1 MRGAFFQ
8 LPPVLFVRD
17 MVQTYGR
24 LGVSR
29 AAASLAYFLIL
40 TLFPLLVCVNFFI
53 GLLELDPEAVFS
65 ALDPLLPRE
74 SLSIILEYLT
84 YVSGIP
90 QSQSTPLLLASLFTI
105 LLSASAGLRTL
116 LKTMDELYQIRHVS
130 SLRRVAV
137 SVILSLLFLLTIY
150 LSIVVIFTGDW
161 FFQVLEERLPPPL
174 AELIPLRLLPAA
186 VLLRAAAGAGG
197 VPHGHAAPPPPGEKG
212 PAPYRPPLRRG
223 SGGLLGAVLLVH
235 RHVLPVLPGV
245 RLSGLSDHPA
255 GVAVLL
261 RKHPPGGGGGR
272 AGVVPAAGWELICLQ
287 SRIFLEKQENSLDIF
302 PKSYIIAKP
311 VSRYKRAHPLL
322 PAVPG
327 AIRP

>member
-65 ALDPLLPRE
+65 ALDSLLPRE
-74 SLSIILEYLT
+74 SLSIILDYLT
-84 YVSGIP
+84 YVSGVP

-174 AELIPLRLLPAA
+174 ADLIPLRLLSQLWGWLRYLLLFFC
-186 VLLRAAAGAGG
+186 VLLLVLA
-197 VPHGHAAPPPPGEKG
+197 V
-212 PAPYRPPLRRG
+212 YRMGTPPPLRREKKVLRLTALLSAGALVACSVLFSWFIGMSSRYSLVYG
-223 SGGLLGAVLLVH
+223 SLASLIILLVWLYFCGNILLVGAVAGRVWFH
-235 RHVLPVLPGV
+235 RRDGT
-245 RLSGLSDHPA
+245 
-255 GVAVLL
+255 
-261 RKHPPGGGGGR
+261 
-272 AGVVPAAGWELICLQ
+272 
-287 SRIFLEKQENSLDIF
+287 
-302 PKSYIIAKP
+302 
-311 VSRYKRAHPLL
+311 
-322 PAVPG
+322 
-327 AIRP
+327 

>member
-1 MRGAFFQ
+1 MHGAFFQ

-65 ALDPLLPRE
+65 ALDSLLPRE

-174 AELIPLRLLPAA
+174 AELIPLRLLSQLWGWLRYLLLFFC
-186 VLLRAAAGAGG
+186 VLLLVLA
-197 VPHGHAAPPPPGEKG
+197 V
-212 PAPYRPPLRRG
+212 YRMGTPPPLRREKKVLRLTALLSAGALVACSVLFSWFIGMSSRYSLVYG
-223 SGGLLGAVLLVH
+223 SLASLIILLVWLYFCGNILLVGAVAGRVWFH
-235 RHVLPVLPGV
+235 RRDGT
-245 RLSGLSDHPA
+245 
-255 GVAVLL
+255 
-261 RKHPPGGGGGR
+261 
-272 AGVVPAAGWELICLQ
+272 
-287 SRIFLEKQENSLDIF
+287 
-302 PKSYIIAKP
+302 
-311 VSRYKRAHPLL
+311 
-322 PAVPG
+322 
-327 AIRP
+327 

>member
-29 AAASLAYFLIL
+29 AAAALAYFLIL

-65 ALDPLLPRE
+65 ALDSLLPRE
-74 SLSIILEYLT
+74 SLSIILDYLT

-116 LKTMDELYQIRHVS
+116 LKTMDELYQVRHVS
-130 SLRRVAV
+130 SLRRVVV
-137 SVILSLLFLLTIY
+137 SVALSILFLLTIY

-161 FFQVLEERLPPPL
+161 FFQLLEARLPSPL
-174 AELIPLRLLPAA
+174 AELIPLRLLSQLWGWLRYLLLFFC
-186 VLLRAAAGAGG
+186 VLLLVLA
-197 VPHGHAAPPPPGEKG
+197 V
-212 PAPYRPPLRRG
+212 YRMGTPPPLRREKKVLRLTALLSAGALVACSVLFSWFIGMSSRYSLVYG
-223 SGGLLGAVLLVH
+223 SLASLIILLVWLYFCGNILLVGAVAGRVWFH
-235 RHVLPVLPGV
+235 RRDGT
-245 RLSGLSDHPA
+245 
-255 GVAVLL
+255 
-261 RKHPPGGGGGR
+261 
-272 AGVVPAAGWELICLQ
+272 
-287 SRIFLEKQENSLDIF
+287 
-302 PKSYIIAKP
+302 
-311 VSRYKRAHPLL
+311 
-322 PAVPG
+322 
-327 AIRP
+327 

>member
-17 MVQTYGR
+17 MVQAYGR

-65 ALDPLLPRE
+65 ALDSLLPRE

-84 YVSGIP
+84 YVSGVP

-116 LKTMDELYQIRHVS
+116 LKTMDELYQVRHVS
-130 SLRRVAV
+130 SLRRVVV
-137 SVILSLLFLLTIY
+137 SVALSILFLLTIY

-161 FFQVLEERLPPPL
+161 FFQLLEARLPSPL
-174 AELIPLRLLPAA
+174 AELIPLRLLSQLWGWLRYLLLFFC
-186 VLLRAAAGAGG
+186 VLLLVLA
-197 VPHGHAAPPPPGEKG
+197 V
-212 PAPYRPPLRRG
+212 YRMGTPPPLRREKKVLRLTALLSAGALVACSVLFSWFIGMSSRYSLVYG
-223 SGGLLGAVLLVH
+223 SLASLIILLVWLYFCGNILLVGAVAGRVWFH
-235 RHVLPVLPGV
+235 RRDGT
-245 RLSGLSDHPA
+245 
-255 GVAVLL
+255 
-261 RKHPPGGGGGR
+261 
-272 AGVVPAAGWELICLQ
+272 
-287 SRIFLEKQENSLDIF
+287 
-302 PKSYIIAKP
+302 
-311 VSRYKRAHPLL
+311 
-322 PAVPG
+322 
-327 AIRP
+327 

>member
-65 ALDPLLPRE
+65 ALDSLLPRE
-74 SLSIILEYLT
+74 SLSIILDYLT
-84 YVSGIP
+84 YVSGVP

-116 LKTMDELYQIRHVS
+116 LKTMDELYQVRHVS
-130 SLRRVAV
+130 SLRRVVV
-137 SVILSLLFLLTIY
+137 SVALSILFLLTIY

-161 FFQVLEERLPPPL
+161 FFQLLEARLPSPL
-174 AELIPLRLLPAA
+174 AELFFC
-186 VLLRAAAGAGG
+186 VLLLVLA
-197 VPHGHAAPPPPGEKG
+197 V
-212 PAPYRPPLRRG
+212 YRMGTPPPLRREKKVLRLTALLSAGALVACSVLFSWFIGMSSRYSLVYG
-223 SGGLLGAVLLVH
+223 SLASLIILLVWLYFCGNILLVGAVAGRVWFH
-235 RHVLPVLPGV
+235 RRDGT
-245 RLSGLSDHPA
+245 
-255 GVAVLL
+255 
-261 RKHPPGGGGGR
+261 
-272 AGVVPAAGWELICLQ
+272 
-287 SRIFLEKQENSLDIF
+287 
-302 PKSYIIAKP
+302 
-311 VSRYKRAHPLL
+311 
-322 PAVPG
+322 
-327 AIRP
+327 

>member
-8 LPPVLFVRD
+8 LTPVLFVRD

-116 LKTMDELYQIRHVS
+116 LKTMDELYQVRHVS

-174 AELIPLRLLPAA
+174 AELIPLRLLSQLWGWLRYLLLFFC
-186 VLLRAAAGAGG
+186 VLLLVLA
-197 VPHGHAAPPPPGEKG
+197 V
-212 PAPYRPPLRRG
+212 YRMGTPPPLRREKKVLRLTALLSAGALVACSVLFSWFIGMSSRYSLVYG
-223 SGGLLGAVLLVH
+223 SLASLIILLVWLYFCGNILLAGAVAGRVWFH
-235 RHVLPVLPGV
+235 RRDGT
-245 RLSGLSDHPA
+245 
-255 GVAVLL
+255 
-261 RKHPPGGGGGR
+261 
-272 AGVVPAAGWELICLQ
+272 
-287 SRIFLEKQENSLDIF
+287 
-302 PKSYIIAKP
+302 
-311 VSRYKRAHPLL
+311 
-322 PAVPG
+322 
-327 AIRP
+327 

>member
-116 LKTMDELYQIRHVS
+116 LKTMDELYQVRHVS

-174 AELIPLRLLPAA
+174 AELIPLRLLSQLWGWLRYLLLFFC
-186 VLLRAAAGAGG
+186 VLLLVLA
-197 VPHGHAAPPPPGEKG
+197 V
-212 PAPYRPPLRRG
+212 YRMGTPPPLRREKKVLRLTALLSAGALVACSVLFSWFIGMSSRYSLVYG
-223 SGGLLGAVLLVH
+223 SLAYLIILLVWLYFCGNILLVGAVAWRVWF
-235 RHVLPVLPGV
+235 RRRDGT
-245 RLSGLSDHPA
+245 
-255 GVAVLL
+255 
-261 RKHPPGGGGGR
+261 
-272 AGVVPAAGWELICLQ
+272 
-287 SRIFLEKQENSLDIF
+287 
-302 PKSYIIAKP
+302 
-311 VSRYKRAHPLL
+311 
-322 PAVPG
+322 
-327 AIRP
+327 

>member
-116 LKTMDELYQIRHVS
+116 LKTMDELYQVRHVS
-130 SLRRVAV
+130 SLRRVVV
-137 SVILSLLFLLTIY
+137 SVALSILFLLTIY

-161 FFQVLEERLPPPL
+161 FFQLLEARLPSPL
-174 AELIPLRLLPAA
+174 AELIPLRLLSQLWGWLRYLLLCFC
-186 VLLRAAAGAGG
+186 VLLLVLA
-197 VPHGHAAPPPPGEKG
+197 V
-212 PAPYRPPLRRG
+212 YRMGTPPPLRREKKVLRLTALLSAGALVACSVLFSWFIGMSSRYSLVYG
-223 SGGLLGAVLLVH
+223 SLASLIILLVWLYFCGNILLVGAVAGRVWFH
-235 RHVLPVLPGV
+235 RRDGT
-245 RLSGLSDHPA
+245 
-255 GVAVLL
+255 
-261 RKHPPGGGGGR
+261 
-272 AGVVPAAGWELICLQ
+272 
-287 SRIFLEKQENSLDIF
+287 
-302 PKSYIIAKP
+302 
-311 VSRYKRAHPLL
+311 
-322 PAVPG
+322 
-327 AIRP
+327 

>member
-17 MVQTYGR
+17 MVQAYGR

-116 LKTMDELYQIRHVS
+116 LKTMDELYQVRHVS
-130 SLRRVAV
+130 SLRRVVV
-137 SVILSLLFLLTIY
+137 SVVLSILFLLTIY

-174 AELIPLRLLPAA
+174 AELIPLRLLSQLWGWLRYLLLFFC
-186 VLLRAAAGAGG
+186 VLLLVLA
-197 VPHGHAAPPPPGEKG
+197 V
-212 PAPYRPPLRRG
+212 YRMGTPPPLRREKKVLRLTALLSAGALVACSVLFSWFIGMSSRYSLVYG
-223 SGGLLGAVLLVH
+223 SLASLIILLVWLYFCGNILLVGAV
-235 RHVLPVLPGV
+235 
-245 RLSGLSDHPA
+245 A
-255 GVAVLL
+255 GRVWF
-261 RKHPPGGGGGR
+261 RRRDG
-272 AGVVPAAGWELICLQ
+272 
-287 SRIFLEKQENSLDIF
+287 N
-302 PKSYIIAKP
+302 
-311 VSRYKRAHPLL
+311 
-322 PAVPG
+322 
-327 AIRP
+327 

>member
-29 AAASLAYFLIL
+29 AAAALAYFLIL

-65 ALDPLLPRE
+65 ALDSLLPRE
-74 SLSIILEYLT
+74 SLSIILDYLT
-84 YVSGIP
+84 YVSGVP

-116 LKTMDELYQIRHVS
+116 LKTMDELYQVRHVS

-161 FFQVLEERLPPPL
+161 FFQLLEARLPSPL
-174 AELIPLRLLPAA
+174 AELIPLRLLSQLWGWLRYLLLFFC
-186 VLLRAAAGAGG
+186 VLLLVLA
-197 VPHGHAAPPPPGEKG
+197 V
-212 PAPYRPPLRRG
+212 YRMGTPPPLRREKKVLRLTALLSAGALVACSVLFSWFIDMSSRYSLVYG
-223 SGGLLGAVLLVH
+223 SLASLIILLVWLYFCGNVLLVGA
-235 RHVLPVLPGV
+235 V
-245 RLSGLSDHPA
+245 A
-255 GVAVLL
+255 GRVWF
-261 RKHPPGGGGGR
+261 RRQDG
-272 AGVVPAAGWELICLQ
+272 
-287 SRIFLEKQENSLDIF
+287 S
-302 PKSYIIAKP
+302 
-311 VSRYKRAHPLL
+311 
-322 PAVPG
+322 
-327 AIRP
+327 

>member
-116 LKTMDELYQIRHVS
+116 LKTMDELYQVRHVS

-174 AELIPLRLLPAA
+174 AELIPLRLLSQLWGWLRYLLLFFC
-186 VLLRAAAGAGG
+186 VLLLVLA
-197 VPHGHAAPPPPGEKG
+197 V
-212 PAPYRPPLRRG
+212 YRMGTPPPLRREKKVLRLTALLSAGALVACSVLFSWFVGMSSRYSLVYG
-223 SGGLLGAVLLVH
+223 SLASLIILLVWLYFCGNILLVGAV
-235 RHVLPVLPGV
+235 
-245 RLSGLSDHPA
+245 A
-255 GVAVLL
+255 GRVWF
-261 RKHPPGGGGGR
+261 RRRDG
-272 AGVVPAAGWELICLQ
+272 
-287 SRIFLEKQENSLDIF
+287 N
-302 PKSYIIAKP
+302 
-311 VSRYKRAHPLL
+311 
-322 PAVPG
+322 
-327 AIRP
+327 

>member
-116 LKTMDELYQIRHVS
+116 LKTMDELYQVRHVS

-161 FFQVLEERLPPPL
+161 FFQLLEARLPSPL
-174 AELIPLRLLPAA
+174 AELIPLRLLSQLWGWLRYLLLFFC
-186 VLLRAAAGAGG
+186 VLLLVLA
-197 VPHGHAAPPPPGEKG
+197 V
-212 PAPYRPPLRRG
+212 YRMGTPPPLRREKKVLRLTALFSAGALVACSVLFSWFIGMSSRYSLVYG
-223 SGGLLGAVLLVH
+223 SLASLIILLVWLYFCGNVLLVGA
-235 RHVLPVLPGV
+235 V
-245 RLSGLSDHPA
+245 A
-255 GVAVLL
+255 GRVWF
-261 RKHPPGGGGGR
+261 RRQDG
-272 AGVVPAAGWELICLQ
+272 
-287 SRIFLEKQENSLDIF
+287 S
-302 PKSYIIAKP
+302 
-311 VSRYKRAHPLL
+311 
-322 PAVPG
+322 
-327 AIRP
+327 

>member
-65 ALDPLLPRE
+65 ALDSLLPRE
-74 SLSIILEYLT
+74 SLSIILDYLT
-84 YVSGIP
+84 YVSGVP

-116 LKTMDELYQIRHVS
+116 LKTMDELYQVRHVS
-130 SLRRVAV
+130 SLRRVVV
-137 SVILSLLFLLTIY
+137 SVALSILFLLTIY

-161 FFQVLEERLPPPL
+161 FFQLLEARLPSPL
-174 AELIPLRLLPAA
+174 AGLIPLRLLSQLWGWLRYLLLFFC
-186 VLLRAAAGAGG
+186 VLLLVLA
-197 VPHGHAAPPPPGEKG
+197 V
-212 PAPYRPPLRRG
+212 YRMGTPPPLRREKKVLRLTALLSAGALVACSVLFSWFIGMSSRYSLVYG
-223 SGGLLGAVLLVH
+223 SLASLIILLVWLYFCGNILLVGAVAGRVWFH
-235 RHVLPVLPGV
+235 RRDGT
-245 RLSGLSDHPA
+245 
-255 GVAVLL
+255 
-261 RKHPPGGGGGR
+261 
-272 AGVVPAAGWELICLQ
+272 
-287 SRIFLEKQENSLDIF
+287 
-302 PKSYIIAKP
+302 
-311 VSRYKRAHPLL
+311 
-322 PAVPG
+322 
-327 AIRP
+327 

>member
-65 ALDPLLPRE
+65 ALDSLLPRE
-74 SLSIILEYLT
+74 SLSIILDYLT

-116 LKTMDELYQIRHVS
+116 LKTMDELYQVRHVS

-174 AELIPLRLLPAA
+174 AELIPLRLLSQLWGWLRYLLLFFC
-186 VLLRAAAGAGG
+186 VLLLVLA
-197 VPHGHAAPPPPGEKG
+197 V
-212 PAPYRPPLRRG
+212 YRMGTPPPLRREKKVLRLTALLSAGALVACSVLFSWFIGMSSRYSLVYG
-223 SGGLLGAVLLVH
+223 SLASLIILLVWLYFCGNILLVGAV
-235 RHVLPVLPGV
+235 
-245 RLSGLSDHPA
+245 A
-255 GVAVLL
+255 GRVWF
-261 RKHPPGGGGGR
+261 RRRDGT
-272 AGVVPAAGWELICLQ
+272 
-287 SRIFLEKQENSLDIF
+287 
-302 PKSYIIAKP
+302 
-311 VSRYKRAHPLL
+311 
-322 PAVPG
+322 
-327 AIRP
+327 

>member
-116 LKTMDELYQIRHVS
+116 LKTMDELYQVRHVS
-130 SLRRVAV
+130 SLRRVVV
-137 SVILSLLFLLTIY
+137 SVALSILFLLTIY

-161 FFQVLEERLPPPL
+161 FFQLLEARLPSPL
-174 AELIPLRLLPAA
+174 AELIPLRLLSQLWGWLRYLLLFFC
-186 VLLRAAAGAGG
+186 VLLLVLA
-197 VPHGHAAPPPPGEKG
+197 V
-212 PAPYRPPLRRG
+212 YRMGTPPPLRREKKVLRLTALLSAGALVACSVLFSWFIGMSSRYSLVYG
-223 SGGLLGAVLLVH
+223 SLASLIILLVWLYFCGNILLVGAV
-235 RHVLPVLPGV
+235 
-245 RLSGLSDHPA
+245 A
-255 GVAVLL
+255 GRVWF
-261 RKHPPGGGGGR
+261 RRRDG
-272 AGVVPAAGWELICLQ
+272 
-287 SRIFLEKQENSLDIF
+287 N
-302 PKSYIIAKP
+302 
-311 VSRYKRAHPLL
+311 
-322 PAVPG
+322 
-327 AIRP
+327 

>member
-17 MVQTYGR
+17 MVQAYGR

-74 SLSIILEYLT
+74 SLSIILDYLT

-116 LKTMDELYQIRHVS
+116 LKTMDELYQVRHVS
-130 SLRRVAV
+130 SLRRVVV
-137 SVILSLLFLLTIY
+137 SVVLSILFLLTIY

-174 AELIPLRLLPAA
+174 AELIPLRLLSQLWGWLRYLLLFFC
-186 VLLRAAAGAGG
+186 VLLLVLA
-197 VPHGHAAPPPPGEKG
+197 V
-212 PAPYRPPLRRG
+212 YRMGTPPPLRREKKVLRLTALLSAGALVACSVLFSWFIGMSSRYSLVYG
-223 SGGLLGAVLLVH
+223 SLASLIILLVWLYFCGNILLVGAVAGRVWFH
-235 RHVLPVLPGV
+235 RRDG
-245 RLSGLSDHPA
+245 S
-255 GVAVLL
+255 
-261 RKHPPGGGGGR
+261 
-272 AGVVPAAGWELICLQ
+272 
-287 SRIFLEKQENSLDIF
+287 
-302 PKSYIIAKP
+302 
-311 VSRYKRAHPLL
+311 
-322 PAVPG
+322 
-327 AIRP
+327 

>member
-17 MVQTYGR
+17 MVQAYGR

-29 AAASLAYFLIL
+29 AAAALAYFLIL

-116 LKTMDELYQIRHVS
+116 LKTMDELYQVRHVS
-130 SLRRVAV
+130 SLRRVVV
-137 SVILSLLFLLTIY
+137 SVALSILFLLTIY

-161 FFQVLEERLPPPL
+161 FFQLLEARLPSPL
-174 AELIPLRLLPAA
+174 AELIPLRLLSQLWGWLRYLLLFFC
-186 VLLRAAAGAGG
+186 VLLLVLA
-197 VPHGHAAPPPPGEKG
+197 V
-212 PAPYRPPLRRG
+212 YRMGTPPPLRREKKVLRLTALLSAGALVACSVLFSWFIGMSSRYSLVYG
-223 SGGLLGAVLLVH
+223 SLASLIILLVWLYFCGNILLAGAVAGRVWFH
-235 RHVLPVLPGV
+235 RRDGT
-245 RLSGLSDHPA
+245 
-255 GVAVLL
+255 
-261 RKHPPGGGGGR
+261 
-272 AGVVPAAGWELICLQ
+272 
-287 SRIFLEKQENSLDIF
+287 
-302 PKSYIIAKP
+302 
-311 VSRYKRAHPLL
+311 
-322 PAVPG
+322 
-327 AIRP
+327 

>member
-116 LKTMDELYQIRHVS
+116 LKTMDELYQVRHVS

-174 AELIPLRLLPAA
+174 AELIPLRLLSQLWGWLRYLLLFFC
-186 VLLRAAAGAGG
+186 VLLLVLAVYHMGT
-197 VPHGHAAPPPPGEKG
+197 P
-212 PAPYRPPLRRG
+212 PPLRREKKVLRLTALLSAGALVACSVLFSWFIGMSSWYSLVYG
-223 SGGLLGAVLLVH
+223 SLASLIILLVWLYFCGNILLAGAVAWRVWF
-235 RHVLPVLPGV
+235 RRRDG
-245 RLSGLSDHPA
+245 S
-255 GVAVLL
+255 
-261 RKHPPGGGGGR
+261 
-272 AGVVPAAGWELICLQ
+272 
-287 SRIFLEKQENSLDIF
+287 
-302 PKSYIIAKP
+302 
-311 VSRYKRAHPLL
+311 
-322 PAVPG
+322 
-327 AIRP
+327 

>member
-74 SLSIILEYLT
+74 SLSIILDYLT

-116 LKTMDELYQIRHVS
+116 LKTMDELYQVRHVS
-130 SLRRVAV
+130 SLRRVVV
-137 SVILSLLFLLTIY
+137 SVALSILFLLTIY

-161 FFQVLEERLPPPL
+161 FFQLLEARLPSPL
-174 AELIPLRLLPAA
+174 AELIPLRLLSQLWGWLRYLLLFFC
-186 VLLRAAAGAGG
+186 VLLLVLA
-197 VPHGHAAPPPPGEKG
+197 V
-212 PAPYRPPLRRG
+212 YRMGTPPPLRREKRVLRLTALLSAGALVACSVLFSWFIGMSSRYSLVYG
-223 SGGLLGAVLLVH
+223 SLASLIILLVWLYFCGNILLVGAV
-235 RHVLPVLPGV
+235 
-245 RLSGLSDHPA
+245 A
-255 GVAVLL
+255 GRVWF
-261 RKHPPGGGGGR
+261 RRRDGT
-272 AGVVPAAGWELICLQ
+272 
-287 SRIFLEKQENSLDIF
+287 
-302 PKSYIIAKP
+302 
-311 VSRYKRAHPLL
+311 
-322 PAVPG
+322 
-327 AIRP
+327 

>member
-17 MVQTYGR
+17 MVQAYGR

-116 LKTMDELYQIRHVS
+116 LKTMDELYQVRHVS
-130 SLRRVAV
+130 SLRRVVV
-137 SVILSLLFLLTIY
+137 SVALSILFLLTIY

-174 AELIPLRLLPAA
+174 AELIPLRLLSQLWGWLRYLLLFFC
-186 VLLRAAAGAGG
+186 VLLLVLA
-197 VPHGHAAPPPPGEKG
+197 V
-212 PAPYRPPLRRG
+212 YRMGTPPPLRREKKVLRLTALLSAGALVACSVLFSWFIGMSSRYSLVYG
-223 SGGLLGAVLLVH
+223 SLASLIILLVWLYFCGNILLVGAVAGRVWFH
-235 RHVLPVLPGV
+235 RRDGT
-245 RLSGLSDHPA
+245 
-255 GVAVLL
+255 
-261 RKHPPGGGGGR
+261 
-272 AGVVPAAGWELICLQ
+272 
-287 SRIFLEKQENSLDIF
+287 
-302 PKSYIIAKP
+302 
-311 VSRYKRAHPLL
+311 
-322 PAVPG
+322 
-327 AIRP
+327 

>member
-174 AELIPLRLLPAA
+174 AELIPLRLLSQLWGWLRYLLLFFC
-186 VLLRAAAGAGG
+186 VLLLVLA
-197 VPHGHAAPPPPGEKG
+197 V
-212 PAPYRPPLRRG
+212 YRMGTPPPLRREKKVLRLTALLSAGALVACSVLFSWFIDMSSRYSLVYG
-223 SGGLLGAVLLVH
+223 SLASLIILLVWLYFCGNILLAGAVAGRVWFH
-235 RHVLPVLPGV
+235 RRDGT
-245 RLSGLSDHPA
+245 
-255 GVAVLL
+255 
-261 RKHPPGGGGGR
+261 
-272 AGVVPAAGWELICLQ
+272 
-287 SRIFLEKQENSLDIF
+287 
-302 PKSYIIAKP
+302 
-311 VSRYKRAHPLL
+311 
-322 PAVPG
+322 
-327 AIRP
+327 

>member
-40 TLFPLLVCVNFFI
+40 TPFPLLVCVNFFI

-174 AELIPLRLLPAA
+174 AELIPLRLLSQLWGWLRYLLLFFC
-186 VLLRAAAGAGG
+186 VLLLVLA
-197 VPHGHAAPPPPGEKG
+197 V
-212 PAPYRPPLRRG
+212 YRMGTPPPLRREKKVLRLTALLSAGALVACSVLFSWFIGMSSRYSLVYG
-223 SGGLLGAVLLVH
+223 SLASLIILLVWLYFCGNILLVGAVAGRVWFH
-235 RHVLPVLPGV
+235 RRDG
-245 RLSGLSDHPA
+245 S
-255 GVAVLL
+255 
-261 RKHPPGGGGGR
+261 
-272 AGVVPAAGWELICLQ
+272 
-287 SRIFLEKQENSLDIF
+287 
-302 PKSYIIAKP
+302 
-311 VSRYKRAHPLL
+311 
-322 PAVPG
+322 
-327 AIRP
+327 

>member
-17 MVQTYGR
+17 VVQTYGR

-116 LKTMDELYQIRHVS
+116 LKTMDELYQVRHVS

-174 AELIPLRLLPAA
+174 AELIPLRLLSQLWGWLRYLLLFFC
-186 VLLRAAAGAGG
+186 VLLLVLA
-197 VPHGHAAPPPPGEKG
+197 V
-212 PAPYRPPLRRG
+212 YRMGTPPPLRREKRVLRLTALLSAGALVACSVLFSWFIGMSSRYSLVYG
-223 SGGLLGAVLLVH
+223 SLASLIILLVWLYFCGNILLVGAVAGRVWFH
-235 RHVLPVLPGV
+235 RRDG
-245 RLSGLSDHPA
+245 
-255 GVAVLL
+255 
-261 RKHPPGGGGGR
+261 
-272 AGVVPAAGWELICLQ
+272 
-287 SRIFLEKQENSLDIF
+287 N
-302 PKSYIIAKP
+302 
-311 VSRYKRAHPLL
+311 
-322 PAVPG
+322 
-327 AIRP
+327 